1 METQQRPARP
11 TDPEGSRRPRRA
23 VWIVGGLVLLLGA
36 GAFLLPREDGP
47 GPPEAQGARQS
58 PDLGPRQ
65 PTFSEAI
72 DPAEQRRLADL
83 EERRGRYGSLRTSF
97 GAGVPA
103 SPRALARLSPALG
116 ALWPPGGLAWTAAC
130 VGELCR
136 VDAPGPAAAWQEQLA
151 ADPAIRKLSE
161 RVVVDPD
168 GAATAAY
175 LVLVAAGAPPGAA
188 VLDEVE
194 EEFRRSTE
202 IRECLARTG
211 ATGGVTYTLTVDTS
225 GYSYLQQADLPSE
238 ALDCADRV
246 LAEILDRHPPP
257 KTVQTA
263 SRTLALRR

>member
-1 METQQRPARP
+1 
-11 TDPEGSRRPRRA
+11 
-23 VWIVGGLVLLLGA
+23 V
-36 GAFLLPREDGP
+36 
-47 GPPEAQGARQS
+47 
-58 PDLGPRQ
+58 
-65 PTFSEAI
+65 
-72 DPAEQRRLADL
+72 
-83 EERRGRYGSLRTSF
+83 
-97 GAGVPA
+97 
-103 SPRALARLSPALG
+103 
-116 ALWPPGGLAWTAAC
+116 AWQAAC

-175 LVLVAAGAPPGAA
+175 LVLVAAGAAPGAA

-202 IRECLARTG
+202 IRECLSRTG
-211 ATGGVTYTLTVDTS
+211 ATGRITYTLTVDTS
-225 GYSYLQQADLPSE
+225 GYRYVQEAEVPSD

-257 KTVQTA
+257 RPVATA
-263 SRTLALRR
+263 SRTLTLRR